1 MKKLFIFFA
10 LYFLPYLAFA
20 QSAYMYEVAEDADNS
35 NPAFGF
41 LGVVLFILVGY
52 FIIHIN
58 DLITKQKE
66 IKQKEIRKRKWEEE
80 KAKLEIEKRAKE
92 KEQKNK
98 EIQQRLKVHELWKT
112 NNEIID
118 LGLSVNWASINIGA
132 NAISDY
138 GYIYAWGMT
147 TETPEYSFS
156 KGLELPLTECAN
168 ISGNKLYDP
177 VAKWIDKGW
186 RMPTKDEFEE
196 LIRFCQWDITTEN
209 GNLGYSITGPNGNK
223 IFLPVNT
230 FDSGSYWTANPY
242 ENDKDTEKY
251 KSAYCMSFD
260 LSPYQHLLE
269 GLCQK
274 EPTIKTFTRDSCNAI
289 RPVSDKTKS

>member
-1 MKKLFIFFA
+1 MKALVFFTYS
-10 LYFLPYLAFA
+10 LIPYITFA
-20 QSAYMYEVAEDADNS
+20 QSAYMHEIAEETDSNS
-35 NPAFGF
+35 NPVLGL
-41 LGVVLFILVGY
+41 LGVVLFFLVGY
-52 FIIHIN
+52 VIIHIN

-66 IKQKEIRKRKWEEE
+66 IKQKEIRKRKWEE
-80 KAKLEIEKRAKE
+80 KKTKLEIEE

-98 EIQQRLKVHELWKT
+98 EIRQRLKVHELWKT
-112 NNEIID
+112 NNESID

-147 TETPEYSFS
+147 TETPEFSFS
-156 KGLELPLTECAN
+156 KGLELPLTECKN

-177 VAKWIDKGW
+177 AAKWIDKDW

-196 LIRFCQWDITTEN
+196 LIRLCLWDITTEN
-209 GNLGYSITGPNGNK
+209 NKLGYSITGPNGNK
-223 IFLPVNT
+223 IFLPANNT
-230 FDSGSYWTANPY
+230 LDSGSYWTANPY

-251 KSAYCMSFD
+251 KSAYCMNFD

-269 GLCQK
+269 GLYQK

>member
-1 MKKLFIFFA
+1 MKKISLIIT
-10 LYFLPYLAFA
+10 
-20 QSAYMYEVAEDADNS
+20 
-35 NPAFGF
+35 
-41 LGVVLFILVGY
+41 LGCI
-52 FIIHIN
+52 
-58 DLITKQKE
+58 
-66 IKQKEIRKRKWEEE
+66 
-80 KAKLEIEKRAKE
+80 
-92 KEQKNK
+92 
-98 EIQQRLKVHELWKT
+98 
-112 NNEIID
+112 
-118 LGLSVNWASINIGA
+118 LGLYQPLNAQDAENVVNGHEYVDLALPSGLKWATCNVGA
-132 NAISDY
+132 KTPEASGNY
-138 GYIYAWGMT
+138 YAWG
-147 TETPEYSFS
+147 ETKPKYEY
-156 KGLELPLTECAN
+156 TQAN
-168 ISGNKLYDP
+168 SVTYGKEIDDISGNVQYD
-177 VAKWIDKGW
+177 VAAANWGEGW

-209 GNLGYSITGPNGNK
+209 GNLGYSITGPNDNK

-274 EPTIKTFTRDSCNAI
+274 EPNIKTFTRDSCNAI